1 MRVSYELELYELAQK
16 LIFAETSI
24 NSSIYYQEILKLASN
39 MDLSQASQK
48 VVAYVKKIYFKNLE
62 FLKAGFTPETNNA
75 MEQLF
80 SLINSFIEQARS
92 FKTRFGLSN
101 FCYNLFTSMNKRRF
115 NTGEWS
121 WVFSTWIALNLSSDN
136 D

>member
-1 MRVSYELELYELAQK
+1 MYELAQK

-39 MDLSQASQK
+39 MELSQASQK

-62 FLKAGFTPETNNA
+62 LLKAGFTPETNNA

-121 WVFSTWIALNLSSDN
+121 GFSPLDRAKFKFG
-136 D
+136 